1 MRLLLIVVILLI
13 IIYLLTTYIMF
24 IMISRKFTNYPIKT
38 ISKNIEEALKP
49 YNKLIEKGVKW
60 VSKQDKEDI
69 FIKSFDHLSLHAILI
84 EKKNAKGIFIE
95 VHGYRS
101 VASRDI
107 YPSCYHYYDMGY
119 SLLIIDQR
127 TSNKSEGKYLT
138 FGINES
144 KDIISWIK
152 YINNR
157 FNKLPIVLAGVSMG
171 ASTIMLSA
179 DKIKQNMN
187 VKAILADC
195 GFVSPSEEI
204 KYALKH
210 FFHVNGNLF
219 IFMINI
225 WCRLI
230 GKFDI
235 YSNNT
240 IDSLKNIK
248 IPLLLVHGKED
259 DLIPS
264 YNSINNY
271 ESYEGIKKL
280 VLFDNASHGMSYL
293 VDSKKYINSIK
304 DMIG

>member
-1 MRLLLIVVILLI
+1 MRLLFILIILLI
-13 IIYLLTTYIMF
+13 ILYLLTTYIMF
-24 IMISRKFTNYPIKT
+24 IMISRKFNNYPIKT

-69 FIKSFDHLSLHAILI
+69 YIKSFDDLSLHAIFI
-84 EKKNAKGIFIE
+84 EKKNAKGVFIE

-179 DKIKQNMN
+179 DKIKPTMN

-210 FFHVNGNLF
+210 FFHVNGSIF

-225 WCRLI
+225 WCKLI

-248 IPLLLVHGKED
+248 IPLLLVHGKDD

-293 VDSKKYINSIK
+293 VDSKKYIKSIK
-304 DMIG
+304 DIIG